1 MPMTKHTAYH
11 DFANVTLSEKLH
23 NLQAF
28 PYFVTYD
35 KESRI
40 IMTVSIFLFA
50 LHFHEVFNEVTL
62 AKNYE
67 DRRYEL
73 L

>member
-11 DFANVTLSEKLH
+11 DFANITFSEKLH
-23 NLQAF
+23 NLQSF
-28 PYFVTYD
+28 PYLVTYD
-35 KESRI
+35 KESCI
-40 IMTVSIFLFA
+40 IMTVSIFLST
-50 LHFHEVFNEVTL
+50 LHFHEVFNEITL

-67 DRRYEL
+67 DRRYDL